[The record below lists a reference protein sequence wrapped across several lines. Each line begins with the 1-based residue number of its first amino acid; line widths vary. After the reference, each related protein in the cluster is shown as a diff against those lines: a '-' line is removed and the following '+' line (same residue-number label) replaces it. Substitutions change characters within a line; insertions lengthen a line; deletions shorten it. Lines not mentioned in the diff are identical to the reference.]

1 MPFTVTMP
9 KLTPTMEEGTIVKWN
24 KAEGDHVEAGE
35 TLLEI
40 ATDKATVEHDAL
52 DEGYLRQILVHPDD
66 EVKVGQPIAVFTE
79 EKDESIEGYTPE
91 GIVVEAEEEAAPVEE
106 VAEKAPAAPKPAAG
120 GLAQPAIAPA
130 PPLERYHFAAAE
142 PRERVAASPLAKK
155 LAAERHLD
163 LSAIAGSGPGGR
175 VVARDLETAPAAG
188 RVAFGSQ
195 ARPTLPPGSYQ
206 EEKLTP
212 MRRTVGQRLQEAK
225 TFIPHFYVTQEID
238 AAPLVAL
245 RTQLK
250 AYGLKVSINDFV
262 VRATALALREKPAL
276 NSGYNS
282 ADNTLIRFQTIDIS
296 IAVALPEGLI
306 TPIVR
311 HADYKNVGQIGAEIR
326 ELAGRARQGKLDPEE
341 YTGGSISISNLG
353 MYGVSDFVAVIN
365 PPQAAIIAVGG
376 ISDVPVVKEGEIIP
390 GKRMALTVSAD
401 HRVLDG
407 AVVADFLVTLKDLL
421 ENPAGLV
428 V

>member
-24 KAEGDHVEAGE
+24 KAVGDRVEAGD

-40 ATDKATVEHDAL
+40 ATDKASVEHDAL

-66 EVKVGQPIAVFTE
+66 EVRVGQPIAVFTE

-91 GIVVEAEEEAAPVEE
+91 GVAQDEKETAPVEE
-106 VAEKAPAAPKPAAG
+106 VKESAPKATSRATG
-120 GLAQPAIAPA
+120 DGLAQPAIAPA
-130 PPLERYHFAAAE
+130 PPLEHYHFAAAE
-142 PRERVAASPLAKK
+142 PRDRIAASPLAKK
-155 LAAERHLD
+155 LAAEKQLD

-175 VVARDLETAPAAG
+175 VVARDIETAPAAG

-195 ARPTLPPGSYQ
+195 ARPSLPPGTYE
-206 EEKLTP
+206 EEKLSP

-245 RTQLK
+245 RAQLK
-250 AYGLKVSINDFV
+250 EYGLRVSINDFV

-282 ADNTLIRFQTIDIS
+282 ANNTLIRFKTIDIS

-311 HADYKNVGQIGAEIR
+311 HADFKNVGQIGAEIR

-376 ISDVPVVKEGEIIP
+376 ILDVPVVKGGEIVP
-390 GKRMALTVSAD
+390 GKTMALTVSAD

-407 AVVADFLVTLKDLL
+407 AVVADFLVTLKTLL
-421 ENPAGLV
+421 ENPAGLAV
-428 V
+428 